1 MRVRVANCLKKF
13 GGDLVRNEAMK
24 LLKRNRELYNPLE
37 LIDGGTGPIQKL
49 GAMFLQL
56 PEGLQLVSSEELAEA
71 YKESAGLSVSILL

>member
-49 GAMFLQL
+49 GAMFL
-56 PEGLQLVSSEELAEA
+56 
-71 YKESAGLSVSILL
+71 